1 MENVWILGG
10 LRSFIGVK
18 DGIYRHIPAE
28 VLGAQVL
35 KEIKNRFLLK
45 DEEIDYIIGGNAVAG
60 GGNITRLAAL
70 TAGLDEMIPAV
81 TLDLQCGSAMESITA
96 AAAKI
101 W

>member
-45 DEEIDYIIGGNAVAG
+45 DEEIDYIIGG
-60 GGNITRLAAL
+60 
-70 TAGLDEMIPAV
+70 
-81 TLDLQCGSAMESITA
+81 
-96 AAAKI
+96 KI
-101 W
+101 GRAHV

>member
-60 GGNITRLAAL
+60 GGTSPALRRLQQ
-70 TAGLDEMIPAV
+70 V
-81 TLDLQCGSAMESITA
+81 
-96 AAAKI
+96 
-101 W
+101 

>member
-45 DEEIDYIIGGNAVAG
+45 NKRPGKRRG
-60 GGNITRLAAL
+60 GGSGRGGGGGEKERRKKEKRRKWNKA
-70 TAGLDEMIPAV
+70 
-81 TLDLQCGSAMESITA
+81 
-96 AAAKI
+96 
-101 W
+101 

>member
-35 KEIKNRFLLK
+35 KEIKNRFLFSYSLI
-45 DEEIDYIIGGNAVAG
+45 E
-60 GGNITRLAAL
+60 
-70 TAGLDEMIPAV
+70 
-81 TLDLQCGSAMESITA
+81 
-96 AAAKI
+96 
-101 W
+101 

>member
-45 DEEIDYIIGGNAVAG
+45 DEEIDYIIGGNAVADRKS
-60 GGNITRLAAL
+60 TRLNSSHVAL
-70 TAGLDEMIPAV
+70 SRMPS
-81 TLDLQCGSAMESITA
+81 SA
-96 AAAKI
+96 
-101 W
+101 